1 MDKSFSVL
9 TFFSKRWWWVTLV
22 VIAGIFLLARL
33 GFWQLDRLEERR
45 GENVVLAAQLAKDAI
60 NLNEETDSSLLAFS
74 DNLQFRQVT
83 VTGTYDHAE
92 QVFLIQRS
100 FRGMPG
106 RHLITP
112 LKIQG
117 SDQVILVDRGWTP
130 NNNDGNYPDYP
141 RFAELGTATVTGYL
155 KESEKL
161 PNGLT
166 SPIPES
172 AQTDWFRVEIP
183 AIQAQMPYELLPY
196 YLLALPDDGL
206 PVGSGNLP
214 YREPPTFD
222 LSEGSHLS
230 YAIQWFIF
238 MTMLGGG
245 YIYFVWQ
252 QTRGADES
260 S

>member
-1 MDKSFSVL
+1 MNKPFSML
-9 TFFSKRWWWVTLV
+9 TFFSRRWWWVTLV
-22 VIAGIFLLARL
+22 VIAGMILLGRL
-33 GFWQLDRLEERR
+33 GLWQLDRLQERR
-45 GENVVLAAQLAKDAI
+45 GENAVLEAQLAEPPL
-60 NLNEETDSSLLAFS
+60 NLNEGEMPALTDPIEF
-74 DNLQFRQVT
+74 LQVE
-83 VTGTYDHAE
+83 VTGTYAYPE
-92 QVFLIQRS
+92 QVFLIQRL

-117 SDQVILVDRGWTP
+117 TDQAILVDRGWTP

-141 RFAELGTATVTGYL
+141 RFAELGTVTVRGYL
-155 KESEKL
+155 RASDKL
-161 PNGLT
+161 PNGLV

-172 AQTDWFRVEIP
+172 AQTEWFRVEI
-183 AIQAQMPYELLPY
+183 AGIQAQTPYPLLPY

-206 PVGSGNLP
+206 PPGSGALP

-245 YIYFVWQ
+245 YIYFVWR
-252 QTRGADES
+252 QTKEA
-260 S
+260 